1 MRQTGEV
8 GKVDTVNV
16 LVMAPMLGRDLTF
29 IRKLNERVRVLDGN
43 DAYAAELAKLGIAE
57 WRPAGQV
64 PSAPPPINDLLAEAE
79 VVVMSFPVL
88 PVVAARAP
96 RLRWLH
102 HTQAGVSNLWGSDV
116 WTSDLVL
123 TSGRGVVGT
132 GPIAEYVIA
141 GAMFFA
147 RGLHQG
153 TLDKRKGQMHRSQYG
168 AMATLRGATMGVIG
182 LGGIGKEVARLA
194 RGLGMRVVATRRS
207 VTAPQEDAE
216 GVDLLLPSDRLMEM
230 AAQSDFLA
238 VCSQRTAET
247 EKFINRAVLAA
258 MKPSAVLI
266 NIARGEEV
274 DEDALVEAL
283 REERIGG
290 AVLDVY
296 DGELEGRPP
305 RRELL
310 ELPNVLLTP
319 HISPGGDRDFVGPIR
334 EMFLQNLRRYLA
346 GQPLINVV
354 DRARGY

>member
-1 MRQTGEV
+1 M
-8 GKVDTVNV
+8 DTVNV
-16 LVMAPMLGRDLTF
+16 LVMAPMLGRDLSF
-29 IRKLNERVRVLDGN
+29 IRGVSERVRVLDGN

-57 WRPAGQV
+57 WRPADQV
-64 PSAPPPINDLLAEAE
+64 SSASPSPPINDLLAQAE

-116 WTSDLVL
+116 WTSDVVL
-123 TSGRGVVGT
+123 TSGRGVVGA

-153 TLDKRKGQMHRSQYG
+153 TLDKRGGRLHRSQYG

-207 VTAPQEDAE
+207 VTAPQENAE

-258 MKPSAVLI
+258 MKPGAVLI
-266 NIARGEEV
+266 NIARG
-274 DEDALVEAL
+274 
-283 REERIGG
+283 
-290 AVLDVY
+290 
-296 DGELEGRPP
+296 
-305 RRELL
+305 
-310 ELPNVLLTP
+310 
-319 HISPGGDRDFVGPIR
+319 
-334 EMFLQNLRRYLA
+334 
-346 GQPLINVV
+346 
-354 DRARGY
+354 